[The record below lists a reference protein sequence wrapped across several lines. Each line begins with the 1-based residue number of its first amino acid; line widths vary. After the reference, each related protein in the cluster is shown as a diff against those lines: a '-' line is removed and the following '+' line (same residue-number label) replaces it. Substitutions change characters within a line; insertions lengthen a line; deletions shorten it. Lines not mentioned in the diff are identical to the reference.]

1 MLTSGLPKNKV
12 AKALLKIAHG
22 DTDSIDYDLYKSA
35 GILIEN
41 GEYRALELILQE
53 ADSAPRDHIRKVIS
67 EKDPKLFNKLYKL
80 EDGEILALA
89 ESKVLNR
96 PKKKISKSVKDEF
109 KKLVRD
115 LNVNLAKSNLKLNLR
130 K

>member
-12 AKALLKIAHG
+12 AKVLLKIAYG

-41 GEYRALELILQE
+41 GEHRALELILQE

-67 EKDPKLFNKLYKL
+67 EKDPKLFNIAPPCFIFVPPVVTSPTPAPPTAA
-80 EDGEILALA
+80 EVASCALFFF
-89 ESKVLNR
+89 
-96 PKKKISKSVKDEF
+96 I
-109 KKLVRD
+109 
-115 LNVNLAKSNLKLNLR
+115 
-130 K
+130 

>member
-1 MLTSGLPKNKV
+1 MLTSGYPKNKV

-22 DTDSIDYDLYKSA
+22 DTDSIDYDLYKSS

-80 EDGEILALA
+80 ADGEILALA
-89 ESKVLNR
+89 ESKVLKR
-96 PKKKISKSVKDEF
+96 PKKKVSHSVKDEF
-109 KKLVRD
+109 KKLVKE
-115 LNVNLAKSNLKLNLR
+115 LNGNLAKANLQLNLR

>member
-22 DTDSIDYDLYKSA
+22 DTDSIDYDLYKSS

-80 EDGEILALA
+80 ADGEILALA
-89 ESKVLNR
+89 ESKVLKR
-96 PKKKISKSVKDEF
+96 PKKKVSHSVKDEF
-109 KKLVRD
+109 KKLVKE
-115 LNVNLAKSNLKLNLR
+115 LNGNLAKANLQLNLR

>member
-1 MLTSGLPKNKV
+1 MLSNGLPKNKV
-12 AKALLKIAHG
+12 AKALLKIAYG
-22 DTDSIDYDLYKSA
+22 DTDSIDYDLYKSS

-80 EDGEILALA
+80 ADGEILALA
-89 ESKVLNR
+89 ESKVLKR
-96 PKKKISKSVKDEF
+96 PKKKVSRSVKDEF
-109 KKLVRD
+109 KKLVRE
-115 LNVNLAKSNLKLNLR
+115 LNGNLAKANLQLNLR